1 MKTTAAVL
9 VQLGQPLELVELQ
22 IPPLKPGQV
31 LVEVAF
37 SGVCHTQVLE
47 ARGYRGADRFL
58 PHCLGHEGSGIVRE
72 IGEGVT
78 RVAPGDEVIL
88 SWIKGEG
95 LDVPGTVYDW
105 NGQPVNAGGI
115 TTFSRHA
122 VIAENR
128 LTRIVSGVSLR
139 EAALIGCAVAT
150 GAGAVFN
157 AAHAQPGSSLAVFG
171 IGGVGLCAVAA
182 AALSGCDPIIAVDL
196 KREKLALAQQMG
208 ATDLIVAGETDAV
221 AALLAR
227 CPGGVDYA
235 IEATGRPPVMVQA
248 LSSVRMQGGAAV
260 IVGNAH
266 FDERLEIDPRQLNQG
281 KKLLGTWGGD
291 SVPARDYPRYCELIA
306 SGRLQLQPLLSPPY
320 PLSAINQALGDLEAA
335 LVVRPI
341 IDMAA
346 EIQQP

>member
-1 MKTTAAVL
+1 MKTTAAIL
-9 VQLGQPLELVELQ
+9 VELGQPLELVELG

-31 LVEVAF
+31 LVEIAF

-47 ARGYRGADRFL
+47 ARGYRGQDKFL
-58 PHCLGHEGSGIVRE
+58 PHCLGHEGSGIVCE

-78 RVAPGDEVIL
+78 RVAPGDQVIL
-88 SWIKGEG
+88 SWIKGAG

-105 NGQPVNAGGI
+105 NGRAVNAGGI

-128 LTRIVSGVSLR
+128 LTKLPPGVPMKD
-139 EAALIGCAVAT
+139 AALVGCAVAT

-157 AAHAQPGSSLAVFG
+157 AAHPQPGSSLAVFG

-182 AALSGCDPIIAVDL
+182 AALSGCNPIIAVDL
-196 KREKLALAQQMG
+196 KPEKLALARQMG
-208 ATDLIVAGETDAV
+208 ATDTIAAGETDAV
-221 AALLAR
+221 AALTAL

-291 SVPARDYPRYCELIA
+291 SVPDRDYPHYCELIA
-306 SGRLQLQPLLSPPY
+306 SGRLQLGPMLSPPY
-320 PLSAINQALGDLEAA
+320 PLGAINQALADLEAA

-341 IDMAA
+341 IDMTA
-346 EIQQP
+346 ETG